1 MRVGAERR
9 PGDRVAPAVLDLVG
23 RDDELHAIGDALD
36 RHVREAVAVAALVG
50 LVEALDQR
58 GHRLGGDRLVAH
70 LDERRLPALAEQAP
84 VEAAARGDA
93 VGGRADPLAQRAL
106 HLLVAVLD
114 LRRAVGA
121 QHHVGAAALVVDEV
135 GAEQAHRREQAGV
148 RRDHDARD
156 LQQVE
161 RGGQEHRAGG
171 AVGHEREVARV
182 DAVAHGDVR
191 DLLGDVGDGEAVGE
205 RHALLER
212 ERRLERLERAPRE
225 LGIQAHLAAGE
236 AGRIEDAHQQAG
248 VGQRRRRAAAPVARG
263 PGVRAR
269 ALGPDA
275 DVARRRDRHDAA
287 AAGADARHLGRQR
300 VDDQVVLDLEG
311 VVDERRA
318 VDDER
323 DVGRGAADVGAQQV
337 SGPSA
342 APRRVLEIVP
352 GGRAREDDPKRL
364 LQRLAPGQQRRRAV
378 GEVQVALEAQLA
390 QVGVEVRRVA
400 PEDEL
405 HEDVDDRRRRARVLL
420 GQRRGL
426 RRDRDRDVVAQ
437 HLAGQLAQLLLVG
450 RVDVGVEQA
459 DRHALHLAAAQH
471 RELAARLVGVERRA
485 ARCRRRASARPRRGA
500 GSAARAAGRRRRT
513 SAARRGRSARR
524 ADGGSCRGR
533 GCPGSPRW

>member
-1 MRVGAERR
+1 MEHGAHEQHVVDVGAGPVGIVGDDDVAGLQALGPVLLDRVAHRVGHRAGEEHDAVAHRRRRVVRRRR
-9 PGDRVAPAVLDLVG
+9 PGDRAGEVVEVAQDRRERRRQQAAAHVLDDVVEAVGQHGGGEAVAAVALGELRVVEVADHARCSIEISPKRPISATWPGMTKVVERASRITAGPATTAPTGRLSRVVLGGGERLVGEVAQLDRARGRRRRLAGAGAVARDVLDLVG
-23 RDDELHAIGDALD
+23 GHDELHAIGDALH
-36 RHVREAVAVAALVG
+36 RHVGEAVAVAALVG

-93 VGGRADPLAQRAL
+93 VGGRADARAQRAL

-191 DLLGDVGDGEAVGE
+191 DLLGDVGDRDAVGE

-212 ERRLERLERAPRE
+212 ERRVERLERAPRE

-236 AGRIEDAHQQAG
+236 AGGIEDAHQQAG

-263 PGVRAR
+263 TGVRAR
-269 ALGPDA
+269 AL
-275 DVARRRDRHDAA
+275 R
-287 AAGADARHLGRQR
+287 
-300 VDDQVVLDLEG
+300 
-311 VVDERRA
+311 
-318 VDDER
+318 
-323 DVGRGAADVGAQQV
+323 
-337 SGPSA
+337 
-342 APRRVLEIVP
+342 
-352 GGRAREDDPKRL
+352 
-364 LQRLAPGQQRRRAV
+364 
-378 GEVQVALEAQLA
+378 
-390 QVGVEVRRVA
+390 
-400 PEDEL
+400 
-405 HEDVDDRRRRARVLL
+405 
-420 GQRRGL
+420 
-426 RRDRDRDVVAQ
+426 
-437 HLAGQLAQLLLVG
+437 
-450 RVDVGVEQA
+450 
-459 DRHALHLAAAQH
+459 
-471 RELAARLVGVERRA
+471 
-485 ARCRRRASARPRRGA
+485 
-500 GSAARAAGRRRRT
+500 
-513 SAARRGRSARR
+513 ARRGRRPKARSTR
-524 ADGGSCRGR
+524 CCRR
-533 GCPGSPRW
+533 RRRRSTPRSTAR

>member
-1 MRVGAERR
+1 MEISPKRPTSATWPGMTKVVESASRITAGPLTTAPRAGSRARARR
-9 PGDRVAPAVLDLVG
+9 PERLVGEVAQLDRARGRRRRPAGGVARDVLDLVG
-23 RDDELHAIGDALD
+23 GDDELHAIGDALD

-58 GHRLGGDRLVAH
+58 GHRRGGDRLVAD

-93 VGGRADPLAQRAL
+93 VGGRADALAQRAL

-148 RRDHDARD
+148 RRDDDARD

-182 DAVAHGDVR
+182 DAVAHGDVG

-212 ERRLERLERAPRE
+212 ERRVERLERAPRE

-236 AGRIEDAHQQAG
+236 AVGIEDAHQQAG

-263 PGVRAR
+263 AGVRAR

-323 DVGRGAADVGAQQV
+323 DVGRGAADVGAQEV
-337 SGPSA
+337 AGPQRGAEARARDRAGGRAGEDDAKRLLA
-342 APRRVLEIVP
+342 APR
-352 GGRAREDDPKRL
+352 AR
-364 LQRLAPGQQRRRAV
+364 
-378 GEVQVALEAQLA
+378 
-390 QVGVEVRRVA
+390 
-400 PEDEL
+400 
-405 HEDVDDRRRRARVLL
+405 
-420 GQRRGL
+420 
-426 RRDRDRDVVAQ
+426 
-437 HLAGQLAQLLLVG
+437 
-450 RVDVGVEQA
+450 
-459 DRHALHLAAAQH
+459 AAASP
-471 RELAARLVGVERRA
+471 RSRR
-485 ARCRRRASARPRRGA
+485 SSGRPR
-500 GSAARAAGRRRRT
+500 SPARAGRRR
-513 SAARRGRSARR
+513 
-524 ADGGSCRGR
+524 GS
-533 GCPGSPRW
+533 SE